1 MKTSIE
7 NEQDINLNLEE
18 QDEVE
23 QEDKPSLL
31 DVLADIAEVIS
42 CFFEIVCLLLG
53 KGD

>member
-1 MKTSIE
+1 MVIRTEE
-7 NEQDINLNLEE
+7 NEIMLEVLEE

>member
-1 MKTSIE
+1 MSIE
-7 NEQDINLNLEE
+7 SEEDINLNPEE
-18 QDEVE
+18 V
-23 QEDKPSLL
+23 EDKPSLL